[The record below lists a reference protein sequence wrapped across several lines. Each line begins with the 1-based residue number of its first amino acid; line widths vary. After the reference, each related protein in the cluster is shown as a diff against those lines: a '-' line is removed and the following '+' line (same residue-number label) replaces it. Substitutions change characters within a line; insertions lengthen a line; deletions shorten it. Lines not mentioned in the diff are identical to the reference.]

1 MTPGARIAAAIAI
14 LDAVLAGAPA
24 EKALT
29 NWGRRSRFAGSGD
42 RHAVRDLV
50 FDALRRRRSLAR
62 LGGADSGR
70 GLMLGR
76 LRAAATPVAPLFS
89 GDGHAPPP
97 PTPAEAAALATPVR
111 LSPPEAL
118 DCPDWLWPRLRASL
132 GAEAGPVLAA
142 LRERAPLHLRANLA
156 RTDRAGAAAA
166 LAAEGVGTRP
176 HPLADTALEVLAN
189 PRKVQATRA
198 YHDGLVEVQD
208 AASQAVVAALPVPRG
223 RVLDYC
229 AGGGG
234 KTLALAARGPARFFA
249 HDASPARMRD
259 LPARAARAGVTVEC
273 LATDAIAGRF
283 DLVLADVPCSGSG
296 AWRRSPEAKWALDAA
311 ALARL
316 NVTQDE
322 ILARCAGLVAPGGAL
337 AYVTCSLLADENDAR
352 IAAFLAANPGWRA
365 TATRRL
371 TPRDGG
377 DGFFVAVLA
386 PPRAITT

>member
-1 MTPGARIAAAIAI
+1 MTPGARIGAAIGI

-76 LRAAATPVAPLFS
+76 LRAAGMPAAGLFT
-89 GDGHAPPP
+89 GVGHAPAP
-97 PTPAEAAALATPVR
+97 PTPAAAAALAAPVR
-111 LSPPEAL
+111 LGPPEAL

-132 GAEAGPVLAA
+132 GPDAGPVLAA
-142 LRERAPLHLRANLA
+142 LRERAPLHLRVNLL
-156 RTDRAGAAAA
+156 RGDRDAAARA
-166 LAAEGVGTRP
+166 LAAEGVETRP
-176 HPLADTALEVLAN
+176 HPLAATALEVLSN
-189 PRKVQATRA
+189 PRKVQTTRA
-198 YHDGLVEVQD
+198 WLDGLVEVQD
-208 AASQAVVAALPVPRG
+208 AASQAVVAALPMPRG
-223 RVLDYC
+223 RVLDFC

-259 LPARAARAGVTVEC
+259 LPARAARAGVAVEC
-273 LATDAIAGRF
+273 LAPEAVAGRF
-283 DLVLADVPCSGSG
+283 ELVLADVPCSGSG
-296 AWRRSPEAKWALDAA
+296 AWRRGPEAKWTLDAG

-316 NVTQDE
+316 NATQDA

-337 AYVTCSLLADENDAR
+337 AYVTCSLLDDENSAR
-352 IAAFLAANPGWRA
+352 IGAFLAARPGWRA
-365 TATRRL
+365 VTSRRL
-371 TPRDGG
+371 TPLDGG
-377 DGFFVAVLA
+377 DGFFVAVLV
-386 PPRAITT
+386 PPNPMTT